1 MLIFSGIL
9 SILTK
14 KAKDLEEKMQASNS
28 MLEKKYMNWKKEL
41 EIRNEIQ
48 RLKDLEAMTN
58 AERKKRIM

>member
-1 MLIFSGIL
+1 
-9 SILTK
+9 
-14 KAKDLEEKMQASNS
+14 MQASNS